1 MKFCAMAQLSDRLLV
16 NTPIPK
22 RLESIDVKPVIPNY
36 SAPKPNFTLDAV
48 GHLFTHRRQMTQL
61 RLLKIVHLLLES
73 ALKFVAP
80 VAILI

>member
-1 MKFCAMAQLSDRLLV
+1 MAQLSDHLLV
-16 NTPIPK
+16 NTPILK
-22 RLESIDVKPVIPNY
+22 RLESIDVKPAIPNY
-36 SAPKPNFTLDAV
+36 SAQRLSFTLDAV
-48 GHLFTHRRQMTQL
+48 GHHFMHRRQMTQL